1 VKASYVTRG
10 SALPVHN
17 VVLVNAIAPSAVRPV
32 RPETG
37 RAAALEALVR
47 VRLVGGT
54 EHEQFEKHLRA
65 EATVVDAWRLAGDCD
80 YEVRLS
86 CRTLADLDIAVGEL
100 RNAGGHTSTTL
111 VLHRVNLDE
120 Q

>member
-1 VKASYVTRG
+1 MGDA
-10 SALPVHN
+10 
-17 VVLVNAIAPSAVRPV
+17 
-32 RPETG
+32 
-37 RAAALEALVR
+37 
-47 VRLVGGT
+47 

-65 EATVVDAWRLAGDCD
+65 ETTVVDAWRLAGDCD

-86 CRTLADLDIAVGEL
+86 CRTLADLDLAVNEL
-100 RNAGGHTSTTL
+100 RSAGGHTSTTL

>member
-1 VKASYVTRG
+1 
-10 SALPVHN
+10 LFVHN
-17 VVLVNAIAPSAVRPV
+17 VVLVNAIAPSAVRAL
-32 RPETG
+32 RPEAG

-54 EHEQFEKHLRA
+54 EHEPFEKHLRA
-65 EATVVDAWRLAGDCD
+65 AAEVADAWRLAGDCD
-80 YEVRLS
+80 YEVRLR
-86 CRTLADLDIAVGEL
+86 CRTLADLDIAVSEL

-111 VLHRVNLDE
+111 VLHRVNLEE